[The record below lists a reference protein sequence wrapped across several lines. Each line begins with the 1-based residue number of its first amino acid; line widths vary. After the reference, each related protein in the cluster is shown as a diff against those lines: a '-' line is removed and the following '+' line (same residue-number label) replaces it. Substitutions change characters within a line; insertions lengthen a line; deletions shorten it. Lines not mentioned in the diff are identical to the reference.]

1 METCESIIIVAI
13 CTVYYTFNA
22 AAQMWNLATYLPL
35 MIGDRGDKFGECYL
49 TLLEIMKVCTSQRTS
64 EPAALYL
71 STLISDH
78 HQMFR
83 SCYPSVNLTPKFHY
97 MIHFPRIL
105 TTYVTCMTIT
115 IIISVY

>member
-1 METCESIIIVAI
+1 
-13 CTVYYTFNA
+13 
-22 AAQMWNLATYLPL
+22 MWNLATYLPL
-35 MIGDRGDKFGECYL
+35 MIGDKVPGNDNFWECYL
-49 TLLEIMKVCTSQRTS
+49 TLLEIMKVCTAKRTS

-78 HQMFR
+78 HYMFK

-105 TTYVTCMTIT
+105 MTYVICMTI
-115 IIISVY
+115 